1 MSDEE
6 QKQQFAIMIADIIQD
21 LLQDSDEL
29 TEILEAASDDGYD
42 IFLTVFSGIMIRRR
56 DEDEVGNDEDSTPG
70 PLPIKFE
77 FTEMDKEFLQSI
89 GVQIPSEEDQKE
101 DFPDASEPE
110 L

>member
-6 QKQQFAIMIADIIQD
+6 QKQQFAIMIADIIQE

-29 TEILEAASDDGYD
+29 SEILETASDEGYD

-56 DEDEVGNDEDSTPG
+56 DEDDVEAEDTAPG

-89 GVQIPSEEDQKE
+89 GVRIPAEEGREEPPGASDSE
-101 DFPDASEPE
+101 